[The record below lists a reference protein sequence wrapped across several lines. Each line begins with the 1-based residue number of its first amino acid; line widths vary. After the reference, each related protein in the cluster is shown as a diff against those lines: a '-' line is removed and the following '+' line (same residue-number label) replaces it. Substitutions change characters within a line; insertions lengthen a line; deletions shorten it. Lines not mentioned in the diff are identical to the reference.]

1 MYSKMAFASSTR
13 ILQRRVFKSSTCI
26 RDQKA
31 KVSPRAQRADTKN
44 QSGEVVRTDT
54 TVVG

>member
-13 ILQRRVFKSSTCI
+13 VLQRRVFKSSTCI